1 MNSLKRFLPLLLVF
15 TLTPVQ
21 ASSSQSEGTTAQIEQ
36 LLERTGFNKLLDRVP
51 DFAQGVLKQSA
62 GALDPEVNS
71 AVSSVFERA
80 FSRSNIRSDVM
91 RTLRTHH
98 DSRQAQAYLE
108 ILDTP
113 LAMKMAKLERAPNQP
128 ENRSAFQAYVHQ
140 LGNEPAPASR
150 LALIERLDQANR
162 ASDFSVDIQT
172 SLFKAVFSAVDPIME
187 PEMRLGEGELERMVG
202 EIRESLGE
210 DIRNRTQ
217 ASYLYAFRDVPD
229 SDLETYV
236 RLCES
241 EPHRWAIQLLG
252 NAMISALNRAGE
264 RSALLMAE
272 AAE

>member
-1 MNSLKRFLPLLLVF
+1 MNLLKYPLLLLPLLLF
-15 TLTPVQ
+15 TAQ
-21 ASSSQSEGTTAQIEQ
+21 ASAGQQEEANVHIEQ

-62 GALDPEVNS
+62 GALDPEVNA
-71 AVSSVFERA
+71 AVSGVFQRA
-80 FSRSNIRSDVM
+80 FSRTNVRRDVV
-91 RTLRTHH
+91 RTLRAHH
-98 DSRQAQAYLE
+98 NREQAQAYLN
-108 ILDTP
+108 ILDSP
-113 LAMKMAKLERAPNQP
+113 LALKMAKLERAPNQA

-140 LGNEPAPASR
+140 LKSEPAPAPR

-162 ASDFSVDIQT
+162 TTQFSVDMQT
-172 SLFKAVFSAVDPIME
+172 AFFKAVFSAVDPIMD
-187 PEMRLGEGELERMVG
+187 PEMRLGDGELEKMVG
-202 EIRESLGE
+202 EIRESLGK

-217 ASYLYAFRDVPD
+217 ASYLFAFRDI
-229 SDLETYV
+229 SDNELEEYV

-252 NAMISALNRAGE
+252 NAMISALNQAGE